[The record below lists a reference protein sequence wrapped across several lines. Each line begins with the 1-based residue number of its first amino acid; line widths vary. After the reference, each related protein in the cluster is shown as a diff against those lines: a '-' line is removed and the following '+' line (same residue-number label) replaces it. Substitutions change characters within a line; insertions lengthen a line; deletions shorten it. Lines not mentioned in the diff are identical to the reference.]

1 MSYRDAVMTLMNWMT
16 CLPLC
21 TLRKIHIHL
30 PDENIGNTEKIEIYE
45 TGTKGQ
51 KIIQNPPKS
60 YLWKYVLYIS
70 IQMHRPIQLM
80 CLPPWFCNGL
90 DFLSYAS
97 GNVAVPLGHTLQEET
112 VLGVAAYSF

>member
-21 TLRKIHIHL
+21 TLRKIHIHF

-51 KIIQNPPKS
+51 KNYTESSKKLFMEVCLVHQ
-60 YLWKYVLYIS
+60 YI
-70 IQMHRPIQLM
+70 
-80 CLPPWFCNGL
+80 
-90 DFLSYAS
+90 DA
-97 GNVAVPLGHTLQEET
+97 
-112 VLGVAAYSF
+112 